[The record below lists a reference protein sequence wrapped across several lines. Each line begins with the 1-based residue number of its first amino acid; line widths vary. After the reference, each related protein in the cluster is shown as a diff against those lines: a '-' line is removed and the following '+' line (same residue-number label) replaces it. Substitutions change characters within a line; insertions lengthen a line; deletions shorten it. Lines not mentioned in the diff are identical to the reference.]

1 MKQLPLFPNRYWLKF
16 ETKPVIISDYDP
28 RSTNIAKKYIQNIS
42 QILTDY
48 PIDAIYHRGSTA
60 LQISGKGDIEIGIIP
75 QADYWFDTIVFLSQ
89 HFRGLGNLDDDY
101 CRFNDNIDGYDIEII
116 LMKGYTAHLDQK
128 LHEFL
133 SSRPEFLR
141 EYEQVKQANAY
152 SQREYNRQKDTFFRK
167 IIALIP

>member
-89 HFRGLGNLDDDY
+89 HFRSLRNLDDDSGG
-101 CRFNDNIDGYDIEII
+101 FNDNVDG
-116 LMKGYTAHLDQK
+116 
-128 LHEFL
+128 
-133 SSRPEFLR
+133 
-141 EYEQVKQANAY
+141 
-152 SQREYNRQKDTFFRK
+152 
-167 IIALIP
+167 